1 MNSIYVAN
9 AFKQTQLAWINM
21 QLRSYTCKRKPF
33 VLKGTSSCPASAT
46 REEHQFSQTMD
57 GHTWHVRSTFVEV
70 VSDASSTS
78 GTECRRSRSEPPS
91 EVGRPLDQEI
101 MVDMHGLGNPSRW
114 VQPVP
119 RRTPT
124 PMNSQVN
131 RFLLISPTP
140 LALVPLDGLTGRC
153 QSRHL
158 VARNSA
164 ADCWDQ
170 ETSACGIAARTRDGT
185 GA

>member
-57 GHTWHVRSTFVEV
+57 GHTWHVRNTFVEV

-78 GTECRRSRSEPPS
+78 GTECRRSRSERPS
-91 EVGRPLDQEI
+91 EVGRL
-101 MVDMHGLGNPSRW
+101 
-114 VQPVP
+114 
-119 RRTPT
+119 TTT
-124 PMNSQVN
+124 PMKKKTGLRRSAGHGHLHLLHCVWCDAKQ
-131 RFLLISPTP
+131 RSTWTELHFLFTL
-140 LALVPLDGLTGRC
+140 
-153 QSRHL
+153 
-158 VARNSA
+158 
-164 ADCWDQ
+164 
-170 ETSACGIAARTRDGT
+170 
-185 GA
+185 GAKS

>member
-1 MNSIYVAN
+1 M
-9 AFKQTQLAWINM
+9 
-21 QLRSYTCKRKPF
+21 
-33 VLKGTSSCPASAT
+33 LKGTVFCPTSAT
-46 REEHQFSQTMD
+46 REQHHFIQIMD
-57 GHTWHVRSTFVEV
+57 GHSWIVRNTFVEV
-70 VSDASSTS
+70 VSDASNTS
-78 GTECRRSRSEPPS
+78 GTECHRSRSEPPS
-91 EVGRPLDQEI
+91 EVGRPLYQEI

-119 RRTPT
+119 WRTPT

-153 QSRHL
+153 QSRQL

-170 ETSACGIAARTRDGT
+170 EPSACGIAARTRDGT

>member
-91 EVGRPLDQEI
+91 EVGRL
-101 MVDMHGLGNPSRW
+101 
-114 VQPVP
+114 
-119 RRTPT
+119 TPT
-124 PMNSQVN
+124 PMNSWVTPVLADITNTVDARPPRWADMTDANLAIWLRGMAPRIAGVMNPVPVASQQEPEMEPEPESLH
-131 RFLLISPTP
+131 RPILLSTWPF
-140 LALVPLDGLTGRC
+140 
-153 QSRHL
+153 
-158 VARNSA
+158 
-164 ADCWDQ
+164 
-170 ETSACGIAARTRDGT
+170 E
-185 GA
+185 